1 MVWSE
6 KAMRSAKVRFNHDDY
21 LLLPEDKRYEILD
34 GEIYV
39 IPAPSTRHQRISR
52 QLEMAL
58 IQHVEQFGLGE
69 ILQAPY
75 DVVLSHENVVQP
87 DILLVL
93 KERSGIITAMNL
105 QGAPDLVV
113 EILSPATRGKDAE
126 IKRKIYAQFGV
137 REYWIVNPEADT
149 IEVLAWSESGY
160 TSAGLFRNP
169 EYLSTPLLPNFD
181 LPLSQIF

>member
-1 MVWSE
+1 MVWSK
-6 KAMRSAKVRFNHDDY
+6 KAMRSAKVRFNYDDY
-21 LLLPEDKRYEILD
+21 LLLPEDERYEILD
-34 GEIYV
+34 GEIYL
-39 IPAPSTRHQRISR
+39 IPAPNTRHQRISR

-75 DVVLSHENVVQP
+75 DVVLSYENVVQP

-93 KERSGIITAMNL
+93 KEGAGVITAMNL
-105 QGAPDLVV
+105 QGAPDLVI
-113 EILSPATRGKDAE
+113 EILSPATRGKNAE

-137 REYWIVNPEADT
+137 REYWIVDPEVDT

-160 TSAGLFRNP
+160 TGAGLYRNP
-169 EYLSTPLLPNFD
+169 EHLSTPLLPNLD
-181 LPLSQIF
+181 LPLSRIF